1 MVTIRRLMNALSI
14 RNLRKTYANGKEALK
29 GINFNVA
36 VGDFYALLGPNGA
49 GKTTAIGIISSL
61 VNKTA
66 GEVEVFG
73 HSIDHELEA
82 AKRCIGLVPQELNIN
97 QWEKVGNIV
106 LTQAGYYGL
115 GKRLAHER
123 AEKYLRA
130 LRLWDRRDDVSRSLS
145 GGMKRRLMIA
155 RALVHE
161 PKLLILDE
169 PTAGVDIEIRRS
181 MWEFLREINAAG
193 TTIILTTHYL
203 EEAES
208 LCRHVAIIDEGE
220 IIEDA
225 PMGRVLR
232 KLQREVFVLSLAED
246 LERAPD
252 IEGFRTQLLESSELE
267 VELGPSKT
275 LNALFNELDVLGIR
289 VVSLRN
295 KANRLEEL
303 FMRLVESKQR
313 DDQEAPEA

>member
-61 VNKTA
+61 VNKSA

-73 HSIDHELEA
+73 HNIDRELEA
-82 AKRCIGLVPQELNIN
+82 AKQCIGLVPQELNIN

-115 GKRLAHER
+115 SGRLARER
-123 AEKYLRA
+123 TEKYLRA
-130 LRLWDRRDDVSRSLS
+130 LRLWDRRDDIARSLS

-181 MWEFLREINAAG
+181 MWDFLRDINAAG

-225 PMGRVLR
+225 PMSRVLR
-232 KLQREVFVLSLAED
+232 KLQREVFVLSLADEAD
-246 LERAPD
+246 RAPELD
-252 IEGFRTQLLESSELE
+252 GFRTELVDSGELE
-267 VELGPSKT
+267 VELGPAHT
-275 LNALFNELDVLGIR
+275 LNDLFHALDARGIE

-303 FMRLVESKQR
+303 FMRLVESKQ
-313 DDQEAPEA
+313 P